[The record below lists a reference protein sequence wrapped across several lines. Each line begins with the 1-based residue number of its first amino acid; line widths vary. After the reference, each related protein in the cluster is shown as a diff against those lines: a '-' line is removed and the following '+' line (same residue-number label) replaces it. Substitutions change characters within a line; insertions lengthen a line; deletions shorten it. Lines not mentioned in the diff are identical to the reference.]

1 MRSLGRSSRMLL
13 AFTAFA
19 AFAGSFVT
27 TPIVARGAAGSH
39 PMDTP
44 VVRALPAPSIAGA
57 VLPRRDPFTGDPS
70 RAVAATAPLAS
81 VPNAASTSVASPAMP
96 LFSAI
101 PPTLRPLPPN
111 DGVASAPPP
120 FGRPPSALPALVATT
135 ARVTAVVT
143 GAHPFALVDEAGTTR
158 LVTVGDRIA
167 AETIVAITA
176 DGIRLARGAVLAVA
190 PVSSPNRS
198 DSRGR

>member
-1 MRSLGRSSRMLL
+1 MLL
-13 AFTAFA
+13 AFAAFA

-39 PMDTP
+39 PMNTP
-44 VVRALPAPSIAGA
+44 VVRALPAPSIAGV

-70 RAVAATAPLAS
+70 RAVAATPLAS

-96 LFSAI
+96 VFSAI
-101 PPTLRPLPPN
+101 PPALRPLPPN
-111 DGVASAPPP
+111 DGVASAAPP
-120 FGRPPSALPALVATT
+120 FGRPPSALPALIATT

-143 GAHPFALVDEAGTTR
+143 GARPFALVDEAGTTR

-167 AETIVAITA
+167 GETIAAITA

-198 DSRGR
+198 DSGGR